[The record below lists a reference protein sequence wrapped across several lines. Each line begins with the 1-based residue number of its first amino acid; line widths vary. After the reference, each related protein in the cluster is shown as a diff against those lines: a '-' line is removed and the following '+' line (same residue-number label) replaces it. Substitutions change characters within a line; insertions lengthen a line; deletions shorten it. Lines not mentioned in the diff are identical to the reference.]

1 MTTPTKLIKKT
12 RNVEANFTIPETVA
26 SWFLNNPTV
35 KLIQMLQLQIKFGE
49 VQKTISKYIFT
60 TFFSTIPQMV
70 STHHSFYL
78 DKELNSSDLLYS

>member
-26 SWFLNNPTV
+26 SWFHNNPTV

-49 VQKTISKYIFT
+49 VQKQFQSIYLQH
-60 TFFSTIPQMV
+60 FFQP
-70 STHHSFYL
+70 YL
-78 DKELNSSDLLYS
+78 RWCPLITAFILIKN